1 MALRGRAEDERLPEG
16 VRISLN
22 ANFLT
27 VADDI
32 IGAKNVRFLNAND
45 LEDSAVHWTDAL
57 V

>member
-1 MALRGRAEDERLPEG
+1 MALRGRAKDERLPEG
-16 VRISLN
+16 VRVSFN
-22 ANFLT
+22 TNFLT

-32 IGAKNVRFLNAND
+32 IGAKNVRFLNASN